1 MVVMPTEN
9 FGRQT
14 CAACL
19 YKFLEIL
26 VVPTTFKVLRRLKK
40 GDFSYANFNSKKVEC
55 NEPERFRASNI
66 LDNITVIDS

>member
-9 FGRQT
+9 FGGLRVVY
-14 CAACL
+14 L
-19 YKFLEIL
+19 YKFPGIL